1 MDHAEAA
8 RLMAAYES
16 GTLGRPETK
25 ELHAHFKGCEACQS
39 RIRLRRAMVGKGPQA
54 PSLARSLA
62 DPETQK
68 QIARNRDL
76 LIKILGLGIAA
87 WAVFKWHR

>member
-1 MDHAEAA
+1 
-8 RLMAAYES
+8 
-16 GTLGRPETK
+16 
-25 ELHAHFKGCEACQS
+25 
-39 RIRLRRAMVGKGPQA
+39 VGKGPG
-54 PSLARSLA
+54 ARGPARDLT

-76 LIKILGLGIAA
+76 LIKILALGIAA